1 MVPQKILWRPVTGR
15 GAGWNLVHDKTLI
28 GYSRKNKTELKICSA
43 INEVKS
49 PEKTCKKSSV
59 LFPKNQKAT
68 SPRNPLSKSILFLN
82 QLQNT

>member
-49 PEKTCKKSSV
+49 PEKTCKKV
-59 LFPKNQKAT
+59 LFFSQKIKKQL
-68 SPRNPLSKSILFLN
+68 PPEILLVKAYFS
-82 QLQNT
+82 